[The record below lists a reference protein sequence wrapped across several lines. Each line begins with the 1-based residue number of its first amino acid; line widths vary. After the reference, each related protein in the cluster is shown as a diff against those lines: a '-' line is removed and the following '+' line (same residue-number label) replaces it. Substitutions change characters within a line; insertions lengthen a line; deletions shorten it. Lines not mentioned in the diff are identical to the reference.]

1 METALGRGGE
11 TCTDMPVVPAVTG
24 LLRHHLS
31 DCRTRLSTAI
41 YRSRMGKL
49 IVTCVLAVV
58 FGFIGAFAAVAVFQS
73 SLAGPQGES
82 GLTGPPGPQGEAGA
96 RGADGAD
103 GAAGKPGKAGKAAKA
118 PDPVPVD
125 LGVQGCSGRSVE
137 VITDVTITANQK
149 LKVAK
154 KNVCVVK

>member
-1 METALGRGGE
+1 
-11 TCTDMPVVPAVTG
+11 
-24 LLRHHLS
+24 
-31 DCRTRLSTAI
+31 
-41 YRSRMGKL
+41 MGKL